1 MNGQQASIPTRG
13 SHEQHRA
20 TNARLH
26 EPWHLLQVACV
37 VVVVLALFLFI
48 GSILLDFA
56 NIRLICRAVHE
67 QMPAMERRK
76 DEWRLSELSSQLV
89 TIITTEHYNLQTGRS
104 MTVADANG
112 RCTLFIGA
120 VSGALIAIAFTG
132 QVSRMGTAFFVFSL
146 VLLPSLLLMGL
157 ITFERV
163 LQSAIEDLTYARAI
177 MRIRSLYL
185 ELAPQLRPYFVLA
198 ADDERRR
205 PRLKVGLHPSWWQVF
220 LTTAGMIA
228 ALNSVLVGVF
238 VGLLLSALFTFP
250 LQVCTSVGVVSF
262 LVSLSLH
269 QRYQWGQ
276 WRRLEQDLAALA
288 QAQRT

>member
-56 NIRLICRAVHE
+56 NLRLICRAVHE

-157 ITFERV
+157 T
-163 LQSAIEDLTYARAI
+163 
-177 MRIRSLYL
+177 
-185 ELAPQLRPYFVLA
+185 P
-198 ADDERRR
+198 
-205 PRLKVGLHPSWWQVF
+205 
-220 LTTAGMIA
+220 
-228 ALNSVLVGVF
+228 
-238 VGLLLSALFTFP
+238 LSACYNRP
-250 LQVCTSVGVVSF
+250 LRISRTRAPSCAFGPSTWSLLPSCGRTS
-262 LVSLSLH
+262 SLLPMTRGGGRGS
-269 QRYQWGQ
+269 RWGYTHPGGRSSSP
-276 WRRLEQDLAALA
+276 RRG
-288 QAQRT
+288 